1 MGRKP
6 RFTKDQ
12 FSTAA
17 LSLVS
22 EGGPKAVTVAA
33 IAARTGAP
41 VGSVYH
47 RFPSREHLLAEAWLR
62 LAGSFQRGF
71 IDLLEKGDPVE
82 AALYTVRWVRRH
94 PGEAKVL
101 LLHRKEELVAGGN
114 WPPEVRRQAADLA
127 GELRSAL
134 VSFSK
139 RFFGS
144 PEKRFTRRSVFALV
158 DIPLAAVRRS
168 LEEDRVP
175 SPAVYSLV
183 RESCE
188 ALMRRMP

>member
-1 MGRKP
+1 VGRRP

-12 FSTAA
+12 FTVAA
-17 LSLVS
+17 LGLVS
-22 EGGPKAVTVAA
+22 EGGPKAVTIAA
-33 IAARTGAP
+33 IASRTGAP

-47 RFPSREHLLAEAWLR
+47 RFPSREHLLAEAWLD
-62 LAGSFQRGF
+62 LADSFQRGF
-71 IDLLEKGDPVE
+71 IGLLEKGDPVE

-94 PGEAKVL
+94 PREAKVL
-101 LLHRKEELVAGGN
+101 LLHRKEDLVAGN
-114 WPPEVRRQAADLA
+114 WPSEVLRQAADLG

-134 VSFSK
+134 ASFSK
-139 RFFGS
+139 CFFGS
-144 PEKRFTRRSVFALV
+144 PDKRFIRRTVFALI

-168 LEEDRVP
+168 LERDRVP

-188 ALMRRMP
+188 TLMRRMP